1 MKRAYLI
8 YQKDEA
14 EKNKGF
20 IELFRQAG
28 KREKID
34 FSYVPVTEY
43 QKASEEKLPDLV
55 LNRTRDPEVSRWYEE
70 RGVPVHHD
78 SRLVALANHK
88 YQMIRYFEEKLPE
101 TVRQH
106 KWCPTTKFVPD
117 ASKLCSDEA
126 VERSLTEGYEVIK
139 SVSGHGGSEVFLMEN
154 RRQWEQVLAGREV
167 ILQEK

>member
-55 LNRTRDPEVSRWYEE
+55 LN
-70 RGVPVHHD
+70 
-78 SRLVALANHK
+78 
-88 YQMIRYFEEKLPE
+88 
-101 TVRQH
+101 
-106 KWCPTTKFVPD
+106 
-117 ASKLCSDEA
+117 
-126 VERSLTEGYEVIK
+126 
-139 SVSGHGGSEVFLMEN
+139 
-154 RRQWEQVLAGREV
+154 GRE
-167 ILQEK
+167 ILRLAAGMKKEGSGSS

>member
-101 TVRQH
+101 TVRPQLLS
-106 KWCPTTKFVPD
+106 VP
-117 ASKLCSDEA
+117 
-126 VERSLTEGYEVIK
+126 
-139 SVSGHGGSEVFLMEN
+139 
-154 RRQWEQVLAGREV
+154 
-167 ILQEK
+167 

>member
-55 LNRTRDPEVSRWYEE
+55 LNR
-70 RGVPVHHD
+70 
-78 SRLVALANHK
+78 RLAAGMK
-88 YQMIRYFEEKLPE
+88 KEGFRFIM
-101 TVRQH
+101 T
-106 KWCPTTKFVPD
+106 
-117 ASKLCSDEA
+117 A
-126 VERSLTEGYEVIK
+126 VWLHLLIINIK
-139 SVSGHGGSEVFLMEN
+139 
-154 RRQWEQVLAGREV
+154 
-167 ILQEK
+167 